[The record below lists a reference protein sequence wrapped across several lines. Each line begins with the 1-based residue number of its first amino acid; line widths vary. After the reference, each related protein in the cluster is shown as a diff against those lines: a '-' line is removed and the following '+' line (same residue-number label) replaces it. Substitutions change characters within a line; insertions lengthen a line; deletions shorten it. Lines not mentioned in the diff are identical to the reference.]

1 MGPELVSVIAGGMR
15 WTAWERVLVR
25 ASFQEGARSFRI
37 EAAAEAGGAATAAIF
52 GKGQQ
57 IDIDFNADLAV
68 RGYVDRYQPRMEEHK
83 RASISISGRGKSQ
96 DMIDCS
102 AVHDTGHFANQTV
115 LDIARA
121 LDKFGVGVSSD
132 EKLTKI
138 PIWRIT
144 PGESAFRAIEKICR
158 EQNLFCVGQP
168 DGSLK
173 ITKGGKERHTGGLI
187 EGVNIKVGEADF
199 NYAGRHSD
207 IIVRGQRPYGHGADA
222 LEIEARARDAEVGRY
237 RPVIIH
243 HDNDTDKERA
253 AKRATTRRDREAGN
267 SLKSNITTPGFHDDG
282 GKLWTPGALV
292 FVDSPFLNLAQ
303 DMAIETVT
311 FSQIRNEGSLSV
323 LSLVDPRALGGKSTK
338 GGTAGG
344 EWGSGAGE

>member
-1 MGPELVSVIAGGMR
+1 
-15 WTAWERVLVR
+15 
-25 ASFQEGARSFRI
+25 
-37 EAAAEAGGAATAAIF
+37 
-52 GKGQQ
+52 
-57 IDIDFNADLAV
+57 
-68 RGYVDRYQPRMEEHK
+68 MEEHK

-102 AVHDTGHFANQTV
+102 AVHDTGHFANKTV

-237 RPVIIH
+237 RPVIIN
-243 HDNDTDKERA
+243 HDNDTDHERA

-267 SLKSNITTPGFHDDG
+267 SLKSNITVQGFRDDG

-311 FSQIRNEGSLSV
+311 FSQIRDEGSLSV
-323 LSLVDPRALGGKSTK
+323 LALVDPRALGGKGTK

-344 EWGSGAGE
+344 EWGSDAGG